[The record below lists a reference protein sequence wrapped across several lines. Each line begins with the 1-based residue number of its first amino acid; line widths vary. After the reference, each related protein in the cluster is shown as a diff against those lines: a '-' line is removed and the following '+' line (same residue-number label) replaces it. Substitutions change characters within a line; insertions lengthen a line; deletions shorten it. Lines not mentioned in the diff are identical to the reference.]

1 MTLTQNTFGTIY
13 LDNVALEDLPPY
25 TQNST
30 SGSFRRPGRIVPV
43 MESPIGL
50 QVQMLQEGVCYL
62 QRVCEMITRLER
74 TSGEIVEEFGR
85 R

>member
-1 MTLTQNTFGTIY
+1 MTIY
-13 LDNVALEDLPPY
+13 LDDVVLEDLPPY
-25 TQNST
+25 TRDPAL
-30 SGSFRRPGRIVPV
+30 GSFGRPGRIVPV

-50 QVQMLQEGVCYL
+50 RVQMLQEGVRYL
-62 QRVCEMITRLER
+62 QRVCEMFARPER